1 MTTEKFTHSL
11 FETVEYV
18 PLRNTA
24 AAQTNRA
31 ALYNLQVMRITEFEF
46 NLSSRT
52 LSRHITCIRG
62 DSS

>member
-1 MTTEKFTHSL
+1 MTTETFTHSL

-18 PLRNTA
+18 PLRNTV
-24 AAQTNRA
+24 AAQKNR
-31 ALYNLQVMRITEFEF
+31 ALYNLQVMRITEFES

-52 LSRHITCIRG
+52 LSRHRTCIRG